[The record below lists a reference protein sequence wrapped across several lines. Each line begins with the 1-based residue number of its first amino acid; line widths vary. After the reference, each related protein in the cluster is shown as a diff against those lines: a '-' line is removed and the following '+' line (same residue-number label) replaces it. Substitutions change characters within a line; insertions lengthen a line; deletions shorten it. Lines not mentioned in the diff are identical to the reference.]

1 MAPFIQDSNG
11 VDLHSDQPTPLTT
24 QHSAG
29 YTNGDSQQPLVTI
42 EDWRAAQLSDGG
54 LGRILSL
61 VDSERMA
68 NTKTRAWISLASSDQ
83 IQAQW
88 SRLESQRHN
97 AHQLPLFGVPFAV
110 KDNIDVEGFPT
121 TAACPAFTTLPA
133 ASDSAVVARLKAAG
147 AIPIG
152 KTNLDQFAT
161 GLVGTRSPHG
171 AVPNPFDPARVSG
184 ESSSG
189 SGVVVARGTVPF
201 SLVTDTAGSGRV
213 PAGLNNVVGL
223 KPTRGALSTRGV
235 LPACRTLDCVS
246 IFALTVQDA
255 QTVLSVAEA
264 YDAKDSYS
272 RSRAVEASPTP
283 TAGFGTAAQ
292 DNRPPS
298 FAICSQPNWY
308 GRGDQYPAYEAALD
322 KARAIGWQL
331 TPVDFSDLFALAK
344 LLYEGPWV
352 AERHAAIKKFIEQSA
367 EEDMDPVVRGIV
379 SKGKKFTATDAF
391 ASEYIRQD
399 LTRQITIVFRDFD
412 GILVPTAPTFPAIEQ
427 VLADPVQENSLLG
440 TYTNFVNFLDW
451 SAISIP
457 AGFRADGLPFG
468 ITLISNTWQE
478 PQLFRFSQQ
487 WLSGETRR
495 LGATTVFREADGSP
509 VAGDGSSWTSVAVVG
524 AHLTGFPLNNDLVS
538 RGAKFETST
547 ATSNMYRLF
556 ALYSASGPK
565 KPGLERVTSPDRG
578 RRIAVEVWKLPQH
591 ALASFMATIPSP
603 LAIGSIELDGGRWV
617 HGFVC
622 EPIGLRNATDITD
635 FGGWKAYMQHLQTHS
650 QCNGVCTQYPELS
663 CRAKKHISRVLI
675 ANRGEIAAR
684 IIRSLHKMNIEA
696 VSIYSDADAGAPHV
710 RDADVSLR
718 LEGDSV
724 AETYLDGLQ
733 VLKLAKSVQADA
745 IIPGYGF
752 LSENAEFAQAVEAAG
767 LVWVGP
773 TPEQMSDLGLKH
785 RAREIAH
792 SSGVQVVPG
801 SSKLLTSLEGA
812 RREAEKIGFPLMLK
826 STAGGGGIGLRRCN
840 DLESFDD
847 AFNAVQRLAVA
858 NFGDSGVFLERFIE
872 NARHVEVQ
880 ILGDGNGRVIAAGE
894 RDCSLQRRHQKVVEE
909 SPAFAVPEDIRNQMR
924 TSAVRLASAV
934 KYRNVG
940 NVEFIYDVD
949 SQEYFFLEVNTRLQV
964 EHPVTEA
971 VTGLDIVE
979 YMLKIASDDG
989 NELFDDS
996 PGGIVARGASI
1007 EVRLYAENP
1016 LQSFRPCAGSIT
1028 SLIFPS
1034 SLRVDTWVDV
1044 GTDVSTR
1051 YDPLLAKL
1059 IATGRDRQ
1067 EAVERLA
1074 AGLAETEIK
1083 GVQTNLEY
1091 LRQIV
1096 SWSLFESGDY
1106 TTKSLDSFR
1115 FCSPSLEVLEPGAMT
1130 TIQDF
1135 PGRTGYWNVGIPPS
1149 GPMDHLSFRLANRL
1163 VNNSLDAAAIECTFQ
1178 GPRFRFH
1185 CDTVVAITGAEAPV
1199 RLDDQAVACNQA
1211 FPLHAGQTLSIGS
1224 VENGYRV
1231 YITIA
1236 GGIAVPKVM
1245 GSRATF
1251 EVGSLGGKDG
1261 GKLHQGDILPIG
1273 TNQFSKPT
1281 VDTFPV
1287 APLVPIQ
1294 TQPNACWTIGVVP
1307 GPHGAPDYFTT
1318 DGLASLFAGEWRV
1331 HHNSNRLG
1339 IRLTGPRP
1347 QWARQT
1353 GGEAGLHPS
1362 NIHDSPYSIGSV
1374 SFTGDEAVVLTCD
1387 GPSLG
1392 GFVVFCV
1399 VASSEMWKLGQ
1410 ARPGD
1415 TIRLHAI
1422 GTEIALRLDKELDGA
1437 IQDLRELPRLE
1448 DFCGADGESRSA
1460 SAVAGEIRCGVE
1472 KIVARQ
1478 AGDRAMILE
1487 FGEGEVFDL
1496 RQSFKIHAF
1505 CQNHRRKPIEGV
1517 DEVTPGVRT
1526 VHIIYDSGLS
1536 PRGILD
1542 RLHHHV
1548 SSYTVPNRVSSRT
1561 LHLPLAFDDSVS
1573 QAAVERYAAT
1583 IRSEAPWLP
1592 SNVAFLEKLNGSSDI
1607 SSLLYDA
1614 TFLVLGLGDV
1624 FLGSPCAVPLD
1635 PRHRLFGTKY
1645 NPSRS
1650 FTPRRSVGIGGQYMC
1665 IYATDSPGGYQLVGR
1680 TVDIWDCKAVPSG
1693 DEPPVVARSSVET
1706 ASSASVDPWMFRSF
1720 DRIMFYAVKESE
1732 LDAKPASQLI
1742 SITDGELDLE
1752 EYEAWID
1759 SHREDIAA
1767 VAAHR
1772 ETSISNAPF
1781 LDELHQPYR
1790 PNHSTD
1796 SAINSIEKSALSMG
1810 GEKIKAMMPGRCYS
1824 FVVKENS
1831 TVRKGDVLMWIES
1844 SKMEIEIR
1852 SPVGGK
1858 CTRVLVKDG
1867 ALVDAGETLVTIEPN
1882 GRVE

>member
-1 MAPFIQDSNG
+1 MAPFLQDK
-11 VDLHSDQPTPLTT
+11 PTPLTA
-24 QHSAG
+24 HSAG
-29 YTNGDSQQPLVTI
+29 CANGRSRQPLVTI
-42 EDWRAAQLSDGG
+42 QDWRTAQLTDDG

-61 VDSERMA
+61 VGSEREA
-68 NTKTRAWISLASSDQ
+68 NTETRAWISLASPDQ

-88 SRLESQRHN
+88 SRLEAQRHN
-97 AHQLPLFGVPFAV
+97 ARDLPLFGVPFAV

-121 TAACPAFTTLPA
+121 TAACPAFTAVPA
-133 ASDSAVVARLKAAG
+133 AADSAVVARLKAAG
-147 AIPIG
+147 AIAVG

-171 AVPNPFDPARVSG
+171 AVPNSFDPARVSG
-184 ESSSG
+184 GSSSG
-189 SGVVVARGTVPF
+189 SAVVVARGTVPF
-201 SLVTDTAGSGRV
+201 SLGTDTAGSGRV

-264 YDAKDSYS
+264 YDARDSYS
-272 RSRAVEASPTP
+272 RSRPVEASPTP
-283 TAGFGTAAQ
+283 TADLGTATQ
-292 DNRPPS
+292 EDRPPS
-298 FAICSQPNWY
+298 LAICSRPNWY
-308 GRGDQYPAYEAALD
+308 GRDDQFPAYEAALD
-322 KARAIGWQL
+322 KARALGWQL
-331 TPVDFSDLFALAK
+331 TPVDFSDLFALAS

-352 AERHAAIKKFIEQSA
+352 AERYAAIKEFVERSA
-367 EEDMDPVVRGIV
+367 DSDMHPVVRGIV
-379 SKGKKFTATDAF
+379 SKAKNFTATDAF
-391 ASEYIRQD
+391 AGEYIRQD
-399 LTRQITIVFRDFD
+399 LVRRITIAFRDFD
-412 GILVPTAPTFPAIEQ
+412 AVLVPTAPTFPAIEQ
-427 VLADPVQENSLLG
+427 ALADPVQENSLLG

-457 AGFRADGLPFG
+457 AGFRVDGLPFG

-478 PQLFRFSQQ
+478 PQLFRLSQR
-487 WLSGETRR
+487 WFSGETRR
-495 LGATTVFREADGSP
+495 LGATAVSREADGSG
-509 VAGDGSSWTSVAVVG
+509 VAGDGSGWTSIAVVG
-524 AHLTGFPLNNDLVS
+524 AHLTGFPLNKDLVS
-538 RGAKFETST
+538 RGARLEAST
-547 ATSNMYRLF
+547 TTSNMYRLF
-556 ALYSASGPK
+556 ALSSASGPK
-565 KPGLERVTSPDRG
+565 RPGLERVASPDHG
-578 RRIAVEVWKLPQH
+578 RQIAVEVWRLPQQ

-617 HGFVC
+617 RGFVC
-622 EPIGLRNATDITD
+622 EPIGLRDARDITS
-635 FGGWKAYMQHLQTHS
+635 FGGWTAYMQHHQTHS
-650 QCNGVCTQYPELS
+650 QYNGVCSQDSELS
-663 CRAKKHISRVLI
+663 CKAKSRISRVLI

-696 VSIYSDADAGAPHV
+696 VSIYSDADSGAPHV
-710 RDADVSLR
+710 RDADMSLR

-724 AETYLDGLQ
+724 AETYLDGSQ
-733 VLKLAKSVQADA
+733 VLKLAKSVRADA

-785 RAREIAH
+785 RAREIAE
-792 SSGVQVVPG
+792 SLGVQVVPG
-801 SSKLLTSLEGA
+801 SPKLLASLEDA
-812 RREAEKIGFPLMLK
+812 RLGAEKIGFPLILK
-826 STAGGGGIGLRRCN
+826 STAGGGGIGLRKCPN
-840 DLESFDD
+840 LESVDD
-847 AFNAVQRLAVA
+847 AFAAVRRLAAA
-858 NFGDSGVFLERFIE
+858 NFGDPGVFLERLIE

-880 ILGDGNGRVIAAGE
+880 ILGDGKGRVIAAGE

-909 SPAFAVPEDIRNQMR
+909 SPAFAVPEDIRAHMR
-924 TSAVRLASAV
+924 ASAVRLSSAV

-940 NVEFIYDVD
+940 TVEFIYDVN
-949 SQEYFFLEVNTRLQV
+949 SHEYYFLEVNTRLQV

-971 VTGLDIVE
+971 VTGLDLVE
-979 YMLKIASDDG
+979 CMLKIAGDDCS
-989 NELFDDS
+989 ELFGDS
-996 PGGIVARGASI
+996 SDGIVVERRASI
-1007 EVRLYAENP
+1007 EVRLYAESP

-1028 SLIFPS
+1028 SLTFPS
-1034 SLRVDTWVDV
+1034 NLRVDTWVDV

-1059 IATGRDRQ
+1059 IATGRHRQ
-1067 EAVERLA
+1067 EAVRRLA

-1106 TTKSLDSFR
+1106 TTKSLDSFQFR
-1115 FCSPSLEVLEPGAMT
+1115 SPSLEVLEPGAMT

-1163 VNNSLDAAAIECTFQ
+1163 VNNSPDAAAIECTFQ
-1178 GPRFRFH
+1178 GPTFRFH
-1185 CDTVVAITGAEAPV
+1185 CDTVVAITGAEAPAT
-1199 RLDDQAVACNQA
+1199 LDGQPVACSRA
-1211 FPLHAGQTLSIGS
+1211 FPLRAGQTLSVGS
-1224 VENGYRV
+1224 VENGCRA
-1231 YITIA
+1231 YIAVA

-1261 GKLHQGDILPIG
+1261 GKLQQGDILPIG
-1273 TNQFSKPT
+1273 TDRSSRPT
-1281 VDTFPV
+1281 VDVFPV
-1287 APLVPIQ
+1287 APLVPIP

-1307 GPHGAPDYFTT
+1307 GPHGAPDYFTA

-1339 IRLTGPRP
+1339 VRLTGPRP
-1347 QWARQT
+1347 KWARQT

-1399 VASSEMWKLGQ
+1399 VASSETWKLGQ

-1415 TIRLHAI
+1415 TIRLRAI
-1422 GTEIALRLDKELDGA
+1422 DTEMALRLDKELVGA
-1437 IQDLRELPRLE
+1437 VQGLGELPRLE
-1448 DFCGADGESRSA
+1448 CFGGADGESGST
-1460 SAVAGEIRCGVE
+1460 SAVAGEIDCGGE

-1487 FGEGEVFDL
+1487 FGEHEVFNL
-1496 RQSFKIHAF
+1496 RQSFNIHAF
-1505 CQNHRRKPIEGV
+1505 CQNHRRNPIEGV
-1517 DEVTPGVRT
+1517 QEVTPGVRT
-1526 VHIIYDSGLS
+1526 VHVIYDGGLS
-1536 PRGILD
+1536 PKSILD
-1542 RLHHHV
+1542 RLAHHV
-1548 SSYTVPNRVSSRT
+1548 SSYTIPNRVSSRT

-1573 QAAVERYAAT
+1573 RAAVERYAAT

-1592 SNVAFLEKLNGSSDI
+1592 SNVAFLEKLNGLSDI

-1680 TVDIWDCKAVPSG
+1680 TVDIWDSQAVPS
-1693 DEPPVVARSSVET
+1693 DNEPPLVARNSGEA
-1706 ASSASVDPWMFRSF
+1706 ASSTSVDPWMFRPL
-1720 DRIMFYAVKESE
+1720 DRITFYAVKESE

-1742 SITDGELDLE
+1742 SITDGELDLD
-1752 EYEAWID
+1752 EYEAWVD
-1759 SHREDIAA
+1759 SHHEDISA

-1772 ETSISNAPF
+1772 ERWISNAPF
-1781 LDELHQPYR
+1781 LEELRQPYR
-1790 PNHSTD
+1790 PKPSTNG
-1796 SAINSIEKSALSMG
+1796 AISGIEKSALSMG
-1810 GEKIKAMMPGRCYS
+1810 GAKIKAMMPGRCYN
-1824 FVVKENS
+1824 FVVKEKS

-1852 SPVGGK
+1852 SPVGGE
-1858 CTRVLVKDG
+1858 CTGVLVKDG
-1867 ALVDAGETLVTIEPN
+1867 ALVAAGETLITIEPN
-1882 GRVE
+1882 DGVE

>member
-1 MAPFIQDSNG
+1 MAPFIQDPNG
-11 VDLHSDQPTPLTT
+11 LDLHSDKPAPPAT
-24 QHSAG
+24 HSAG
-29 YTNGDSQQPLVTI
+29 YTNGDSQQPLITI
-42 EDWRAAQLSDGG
+42 EDWRAAQLSGGG

-61 VDSERMA
+61 VDSARKA
-68 NTKTRAWISLASSDQ
+68 NTKTRAWISLASPDQ

-88 SRLESQRHN
+88 SRLESQRPN
-97 AHQLPLFGVPFAV
+97 AHKMPLFGVPFAV

-121 TAACPAFTTLPA
+121 TAACPAFTAVPA
-133 ASDSAVVARLKAAG
+133 AADSAVVARLKAAG

-171 AVPNPFDPARVSG
+171 AVPNSFDPARVSG
-184 ESSSG
+184 GSSSG

-201 SLVTDTAGSGRV
+201 SLGTDTAGSGRV

-264 YDAKDSYS
+264 YDEKDSYS
-272 RSRAVEASPTP
+272 RSRPAETSPTP
-283 TAGFGTAAQ
+283 AADFGTAAQ
-292 DNRPPS
+292 ESRPPS
-298 FAICSQPNWY
+298 LAICSRPNWY
-308 GRGDQYPAYEAALD
+308 GRDDQFPAYEAALD
-322 KARAIGWQL
+322 KARALGWQL
-331 TPVDFSDLFALAK
+331 TPVDFSGLFALAK

-352 AERHAAIKKFIEQSA
+352 AERYAAIKEFIEQSA
-367 EEDMDPVVRGIV
+367 EKDMDPVVRGIV
-379 SKGKKFTATDAF
+379 SKANNFTAADAF
-391 ASEYIRQD
+391 ASEYVRQD
-399 LTRQITIVFRDFD
+399 LARQITVAFRDFD
-412 GILVPTAPTFPAIEQ
+412 GILVPTAPTFPTIEQ
-427 VLADPVQENSLLG
+427 VAADPVRENSLLG

-478 PQLFRFSQQ
+478 PQLFRLSQQ
-487 WLSGETRR
+487 WFSGETRR
-495 LGATTVFREADGSP
+495 LGATAVSREADGAP
-509 VAGDGSSWTSVAVVG
+509 ATDAGSGWTSVAVVG
-524 AHLTGFPLNNDLVS
+524 AHLTGFPLNKDLVS
-538 RGAKFETST
+538 RGAQFETST
-547 ATSNMYRLF
+547 TTSNMYRLF
-556 ALYSASGPK
+556 ALYSVSGPK
-565 KPGLERVTSPDRG
+565 KPGLERVTSPHDG
-578 RRIAVEVWKLPQH
+578 RQIAVEVWKLPRQ

-603 LAIGSIELDGGRWV
+603 LAIGSIELRDGRWV

-622 EPIGLRNATDITD
+622 EPIGLRNATEITV
-635 FGGWKAYMQHLQTHS
+635 FGGWKAYTQHLQTHA
-650 QCNGVCTQYPELS
+650 QCNGVCTQSPELS
-663 CRAKKHISRVLI
+663 CKAKKPISRVLI
-675 ANRGEIAAR
+675 ANRGEIAVR
-684 IIRSLHKMNIEA
+684 IIRSLHKMNMEA
-696 VSIYSDADAGAPHV
+696 VSIYSDADADAPHV
-710 RDADVSLR
+710 RDADLSLR
-718 LEGDSV
+718 LDGDSV
-724 AETYLDGLQ
+724 AETYLDGAR
-733 VLKLAKSVQADA
+733 VFKLAKSVHADA

-752 LSENAEFAQAVEAAG
+752 LSENAEFARAVEAAG

-773 TPEQMSDLGLKH
+773 TPAQMSDLGLKH
-785 RAREIAH
+785 RAREIAE

-801 SSKLLTSLEGA
+801 SSKLLTSLEDA
-812 RREAEKIGFPLMLK
+812 RREAEQIGFPLMLK
-826 STAGGGGIGLRRCN
+826 STAGGGGIGLRRCH
-840 DLESFDD
+840 DFDSLDD
-847 AFNAVQRLAVA
+847 AFTAVQRLATA

-880 ILGDGNGRVIAAGE
+880 ILGDGKGRVLAAGE

-909 SPAFAVPEDIRNQMR
+909 SPAFAVPEDIRANMR
-924 TSAVRLASAV
+924 ASAVRLASAV

-940 NVEFIYDVD
+940 TVEFIYDVD
-949 SQEYFFLEVNTRLQV
+949 SREYFFLEVNTRLQV

-971 VTGLDIVE
+971 VTGLDLVE
-979 YMLKIASDDG
+979 CMLKIAGDDCS
-989 NELFDDS
+989 ELFGETS
-996 PGGIVARGASI
+996 AGIVSSGASI
-1007 EVRLYAENP
+1007 EVRLYAESP

-1028 SLIFPS
+1028 SLVFPS

-1059 IATGRDRQ
+1059 IATGRDRK
-1067 EAVERLA
+1067 EAVQRLA

-1106 TTKSLDSFR
+1106 TTKSLDSFQFR
-1115 FCSPSLEVLEPGAMT
+1115 SPSLEVLEPGAMT

-1135 PGRTGYWNVGIPPS
+1135 PGRTGYWNIGIPPS

-1163 VNNSLDAAAIECTFQ
+1163 VNNSPDAAAIECTFQ
-1178 GPRFRFH
+1178 GPTFRVH
-1185 CDTVVAITGAEAPV
+1185 CDTVVAIAGAEAPV
-1199 RLDDQAVACNQA
+1199 TLDGQPVACNQA
-1211 FPLHAGQTLSIGS
+1211 FPLRAGQTLAIGS
-1224 VENGYRV
+1224 VANGYRV
-1231 YITIA
+1231 YVAVA

-1261 GKLHQGDILPIG
+1261 GKLHPGDILPIG
-1273 TNQFSKPT
+1273 TDQSSKPT

-1287 APLVPIQ
+1287 APLVPIP
-1294 TQPNACWTIGVVP
+1294 TQPNACWTVGVVP
-1307 GPHGAPDYFTT
+1307 GPHGAPDYFTA

-1339 IRLTGPRP
+1339 VRLTGPRP

-1415 TIRLHAI
+1415 TIRLRAMD
-1422 GTEIALRLDKELDGA
+1422 TEMASRLDKNMDAA
-1437 IQDLRELPRLE
+1437 IRDLTEPPRLE
-1448 DFCGADGESRSA
+1448 DFCVADGESRST
-1460 SAVAGEIRCGVE
+1460 SAVAGEIDFGGE
-1472 KIVARQ
+1472 TIVARQ

-1487 FGEGEVFDL
+1487 FGEREVFDL

-1505 CQNHRRKPIEGV
+1505 CQNHGRTPIDGV
-1517 DEVTPGVRT
+1517 EEVTPGVRT
-1526 VHIIYDSGLS
+1526 IHIIYAAGLS
-1536 PRGILD
+1536 PKTILD
-1542 RLHHHV
+1542 RLAHHV
-1548 SSYTVPNRVSSRT
+1548 SSYPVPNRVPSRT

-1592 SNVAFLEKLNGSSDI
+1592 SNVAFLEKLNGLSDL

-1680 TVDIWDCKAVPSG
+1680 TVDIWDSKAVPSG
-1693 DEPPVVARSSVET
+1693 DEQPVVAGGPGET
-1706 ASSASVDPWMFRSF
+1706 ASSAPVDPWMFRPF
-1720 DRIMFYAVKESE
+1720 DRISFYAVKESE
-1732 LDAKPASQLI
+1732 LDAQPAAELI
-1742 SITDGELDLE
+1742 STTDGELDLE

-1759 SHREDIAA
+1759 SHREEIAA

-1772 ETSISNAPF
+1772 ETSISDAPF
-1781 LDELHQPYR
+1781 LDELRQPYR
-1790 PNHSTD
+1790 PKPSND
-1796 SAINSIEKSALSMG
+1796 SAINSIAKSALSMG
-1810 GEKIKAMMPGRCYS
+1810 GEKIKAMMPGRCYN

-1831 TVRKGDVLMWIES
+1831 TVQKGDVLVR
-1844 SKMEIEIR
+1844 EI
-1852 SPVGGK
+1852 
-1858 CTRVLVKDG
+1858 
-1867 ALVDAGETLVTIEPN
+1867 
-1882 GRVE
+1882 

>member
-1 MAPFIQDSNG
+1 MAPFIQDPNG
-11 VDLHSDQPTPLTT
+11 LGLHNVKQAPLTT
-24 QHSAG
+24 HSAG
-29 YTNGDSQQPLVTI
+29 YTNGYSQQPLITI
-42 EDWRAAQLSDGG
+42 EDWRAAQLSDNG

-61 VDSERMA
+61 VDSERRA
-68 NTKTRAWISLASSDQ
+68 NTKTRAWISLASPDQ
-83 IQAQW
+83 IRAQW

-97 AHQLPLFGVPFAV
+97 AHELPLFGVPFAV

-121 TAACPAFTTLPA
+121 TAACPAFTAVPA
-133 ASDSAVVARLKAAG
+133 AADSAVVARLKAAG

-171 AVPNPFDPARVSG
+171 AVPNSFDPARVSG
-184 ESSSG
+184 GSSSG
-189 SGVVVARGTVPF
+189 SGVVVGRGTVPF
-201 SLVTDTAGSGRV
+201 SLGTDTAGSGRV

-272 RSRAVEASPTP
+272 RSRRVETSPTP
-283 TAGFGTAAQ
+283 TADFGTTTGE
-292 DNRPPS
+292 NSPPTL
-298 FAICSQPNWY
+298 AICSQPGWY
-308 GRGDQYPAYEAALD
+308 GRDDQFPAYEAALD
-322 KARAIGWQL
+322 KARALGWKL
-331 TPVDFSDLFALAK
+331 TPVDFSGLFALAK
-344 LLYEGPWV
+344 LLYEGPWI
-352 AERHAAIKKFIEQSA
+352 AERYAAIKEFIEQSA
-367 EEDMDPVVRGIV
+367 EKDMDPVVRGIV
-379 SKGKKFTATDAF
+379 SKANNFTAADAF
-391 ASEYIRQD
+391 ASEYIRRD
-399 LTRQITIVFRDFD
+399 LAREITIVFRDFD
-412 GILVPTAPTFPAIEQ
+412 GLLVPTTPTFPTIEQ

-468 ITLISNTWQE
+468 ITLISNAWQE
-478 PQLFRFSQQ
+478 PRLLRLSQQ
-487 WLSGETRR
+487 WFSGENRR
-495 LGATTVFREADGSP
+495 LGATTVSREADGSP
-509 VAGDGSSWTSVAVVG
+509 VMAGDGSGWTSIAVVG
-524 AHLTGFPLNNDLVS
+524 AHLTGFPLNKDLVS

-547 ATSNMYRLF
+547 TTANMYRLF
-556 ALYSASGPK
+556 ALSSASSPK
-565 KPGLERVTSPDRG
+565 KPGLKRVASADQG
-578 RRIAVEVWKLPQH
+578 RQIAVEVWKLPQQ

-603 LAIGSIELDGGRWV
+603 LAIGSIELDHGRWV
-617 HGFVC
+617 RGFVC

-650 QCNGVCTQYPELS
+650 QCNGVCTQGPELS
-663 CRAKKHISRVLI
+663 CKANKRISRVLI
-675 ANRGEIAAR
+675 ANRGEIASR

-696 VSIYSDADAGAPHV
+696 VSIYSDADASALHV
-710 RDADVSLR
+710 RDAEMSLR

-724 AETYLDGLQ
+724 TETYLDGSQ

-785 RAREIAH
+785 RAREIAE

-801 SSKLLTSLEGA
+801 SSKLSTSLEDA
-812 RREAEKIGFPLMLK
+812 RQEAEQIAFPLMVK

-840 DLESFDD
+840 DLESLDD
-847 AFNAVQRLAVA
+847 AFDAVQRLAAA
-858 NFGDSGVFLERFIE
+858 NFGDSGVFLERYIE

-880 ILGDGNGRVIAAGE
+880 ILGDGKGRVLAAGE

-909 SPAFAVPEDIRNQMR
+909 SPAFAVPEDIRANMR
-924 TSAVRLASAV
+924 ASAVRLASAV

-940 NVEFIYDVD
+940 TVEFIYDVD

-971 VTGLDIVE
+971 VTGLDLIE
-979 YMLKIASDDG
+979 CMLKIASDDC
-989 NELFDDS
+989 NELFGDS
-996 PGGIVARGASI
+996 SEGIVASGASI
-1007 EVRLYAENP
+1007 EVRLYAESP
-1016 LQSFRPCAGSIT
+1016 LQGFRPCTGSIT
-1028 SLIFPS
+1028 SLVFPS

-1044 GTDVSTR
+1044 GTAVSTR

-1067 EAVERLA
+1067 EAVQRLA

-1091 LRQIV
+1091 LRQVV
-1096 SWSLFESGDY
+1096 SWSLFESGNY
-1106 TTKSLDSFR
+1106 TTKSLDSFQ

-1135 PGRTGYWNVGIPPS
+1135 PGRTGYWNVGVPPS

-1163 VNNSLDAAAIECTFQ
+1163 VSNSPDAAAIECTFQ
-1178 GPRFRFH
+1178 GPTFRFH

-1199 RLDDQAVACNQA
+1199 TLDGQPAACNQA

-1224 VENGYRV
+1224 VSNGYRV
-1231 YITIA
+1231 YIAIA
-1236 GGIAVPKVM
+1236 GGISVPKVM

-1261 GKLHQGDILPIG
+1261 GKLHQGDLLPIG
-1273 TNQFSKPT
+1273 TDQYSKPT

-1287 APLVPIQ
+1287 AALVPIPP
-1294 TQPNACWTIGVVP
+1294 QPNACWTIGVVP
-1307 GPHGAPDYFTT
+1307 GPHGAPDYFTAE
-1318 DGLASLFAGEWRV
+1318 GLASLFAGEWRV

-1415 TIRLHAI
+1415 TIRLRAI
-1422 GTEIALRLDKELDGA
+1422 DTELASRLDKKLDAA
-1437 IQDLRELPRLE
+1437 IQDLTELPRLE
-1448 DFCGADGESRSA
+1448 DFCMADDESRST
-1460 SAVAGEIRCGVE
+1460 SAVAGEVECGGE
-1472 KIVARQ
+1472 KIVVRQ
-1478 AGDRAMILE
+1478 AGDRALILE
-1487 FGEGEVFDL
+1487 FGKHEVFDL

-1505 CQNHRRKPIEGV
+1505 CQNHGRNPIEGV
-1517 DEVTPGVRT
+1517 EEVTPGVRT
-1526 VHIIYDSGLS
+1526 VHIIYAGGLS
-1536 PRGILD
+1536 PQSILD
-1542 RLHHHV
+1542 RLAHHV
-1548 SSYTVPNRVSSRT
+1548 SSYTIPNRVSSRT

-1592 SNVAFLEKLNGSSDI
+1592 SNVAFLERLNGLSDM

-1650 FTPRRSVGIGGQYMC
+1650 FTPRRSVGVGGQYMC

-1680 TVDIWDCKAVPSG
+1680 TVDIWDSNAVPSG
-1693 DEPPVVARSSVET
+1693 DEQPVVARSSGET
-1706 ASSASVDPWMFRSF
+1706 ASSTPVDPWMFRLF
-1720 DRIMFYAVKESE
+1720 DRISFYAVKESE

-1752 EYEAWID
+1752 KYELWID
-1759 SHREDIAA
+1759 SHHDAI
-1767 VAAHR
+1767 AAHR
-1772 ETSISNAPF
+1772 ETSFLTAPL
-1781 LDELHQPYR
+1781 LDELRRPYR
-1790 PNHSTD
+1790 PKHSTD
-1796 SAINSIEKSALSMG
+1796 SAINGISKSALSVG
-1810 GEKIKAMMPGRCYS
+1810 GEKIKAMMPGRCYN

-1831 TVRKGDVLMWIES
+1831 KVRKGDVLMWIES

-1852 SPVGGK
+1852 SPVGGE

-1867 ALVDAGETLVTIEPN
+1867 ALVDAGETLVTIEP
-1882 GRVE
+1882 R